1 MLPFHRVSLSLVLKM
16 APSVSKNPW
25 LSLLVE
31 RYQAA
36 SNPGHVNYDEKY
48 AGGVN
53 IAEKLEGAMS
63 ESEVA
68 DAIYETTVL
77 APVVLVVPTAPGLV
91 SLLHGIV
98 PVDNEGTTWAGVNG
112 FSRFAPLVTFKTS
125 DIAQRMVRNNA
136 PKQTSFTKL
145 PTLE

>member
-1 MLPFHRVSLSLVLKM
+1 M

-36 SNPGHVNYDEKY
+36 SNPGHVDYDEKY
-48 AGGVN
+48 ASGVN
-53 IAEKLEGAMS
+53 ITEKLEGAMS
-63 ESEVA
+63 ESEMA
-68 DAIYETTVL
+68 DAIFETAVL
-77 APVVLVVPTAPGLV
+77 APVVLLVPTAPGLV
-91 SLLHGIV
+91 ALLHEVV
-98 PVDNEGTTWAGVNG
+98 PANNEGTAWAGVNG

-145 PTLE
+145 PALE